1 MRLAK
6 LTLAGFKSFADKTVI
21 RFDQPLVGIV
31 GPNGCGKSNVV
42 DAIKWVLG
50 EQSAKSLRG
59 GAMMDVIFNGSSTRK
74 PSGLASVT
82 LTFDNPIVAPKPTA
96 GQQHDEGP
104 DHSTSSTESEGRR
117 ILPVDVDLVDVT
129 RQLYRDGTSE
139 YLINGKRARLRD
151 IKELFM
157 DTGIGTDAYS
167 VIEQGRVDVLLQA
180 NADERRS
187 IFEEAAGISRFKA
200 RKKEAIR
207 KLDRTE
213 QNLALVRQRLEDNE
227 KRLRSVKMQAARAR
241 SYQEYTTRLR
251 ELQLQHSLAEYHKL
265 QSQLGELTEQ
275 LEQAEADRSRAARL
289 LSEHEQA
296 FNDGDVERQAIA
308 NRQKQLEHDRLQQ
321 QSAKEKAQQREQF
334 ARTSLTEVRQHIER
348 DSRRL
353 EELAQRREQL
363 TKELAEHQ
371 QDVERLTNEQ
381 QEGAAR
387 LEAAQQKY
395 RELQHDLNE
404 KRSSLDDDKNGI
416 TDLMRRTAQLHN
428 QINSL
433 DTFEKNLLATR
444 EKLDQRA
451 ESIGEQLERYLTS
464 RDEAEE
470 KLAEAEKLLE
480 QEKAQLE
487 KQSELGQQFDTQQ
500 RELAKRLA
508 EAKERRSALD
518 SRRNLL
524 QEMQDKQEG
533 LSDPVK
539 AVLARSEGEDTF
551 GFVQGLLAE
560 LIETDVEHAQLI
572 ETALGD
578 YQQALVVNRLA
589 EVCSTNGGR
598 SAIESLAGRV
608 SFLAIDQPPLP
619 PLSSLDGNES
629 LPARRPLI
637 DLVTYP
643 DWLGPIVWRVLGR
656 TLWVRDLESAMLLRS
671 TLPAGYRFVTES
683 GELLDADGRVYA
695 GPVNQAAGGL
705 ISRRSELA
713 ALQSQIAELD
723 ETINRDQQH
732 LAELS
737 DHAAHVAKVADD
749 LRKSIYET
757 NSVRVELNS
766 RLENLRSQ
774 IASLEKEQPVIA
786 AETEQI
792 HDQLRDTNEKRK
804 THRNEAEQLEQDS
817 AARQERVAALEQQIG
832 SLNSEV
838 EQAREAVTAVR
849 VESSKLSEQ
858 LSGAQRQVRQ
868 AEIASAD
875 VQRQHKVIE
884 DQLAGANGRIAEL
897 EKAEAEAKQQA
908 ETADAELQELTTHC
922 ELVQRKLDQAN
933 ESMRGLREKAK
944 QQRGELEKAEASLHR
959 MQVRQREI
967 EVKIEA
973 VRERAH
979 QQLDMDVAEAYREA
993 IESQQAEAS
1002 SEAEPSAELASTS
1015 DAEDGDFESDEESTD
1030 ANAGDAESKVADAQ
1044 TADPFEIDW
1053 KSVETEMTELRQ
1065 KITRLGS
1072 VNVDAIQEQDELEGK
1087 HDELADQVQDIED
1100 ARQQLENLIRKIND
1114 DSRKRF
1120 EVTFNEIR
1128 ENFAGPQG
1136 LFRKL
1141 FGGGKADLFLKPDEA
1156 GNVDVLESGIEIMA
1170 KPPGKEPCAISQLS
1184 GGEKTM
1190 TAVAM
1195 LMAIF
1200 KTRPSPYAILDE
1212 VDAALDEANV
1222 ERFTQVVKSFL
1233 DHSHFIIITHHKRTM
1248 QACDTLYGV
1257 TMQERGVS
1265 KRVAVRFD
1273 QVGSDGRI
1281 AQEAIE
1287 AEEAR
1292 DEPAEETP
1300 AVMSD
1305 NGNDNGNGNGNGHPE
1320 DHANGD
1326 TAEPQATAEIA
1337 TEAEADTQASADDR
1351 PSGSSS
1357 MRQRLAAMLE
1367 GREPASVNGNGD
1379 VHQN

>member
-6 LTLAGFKSFADKTVI
+6 LTLAGFKSFADKTEI
-21 RFDQPLVGIV
+21 RFDAPLVGIV

-74 PSGLASVT
+74 PSGMASVT
-82 LTFDNPIVAPKPTA
+82 LHFDNPVVEDRGAAGLGDQGSGSESPDPASPAEPRTSNPEPHRLLPIDLDQVA
-96 GQQHDEGP
+96 
-104 DHSTSSTESEGRR
+104 
-117 ILPVDVDLVDVT
+117 VT

-157 DTGIGTDAYS
+157 DTGVGTDAYS

-227 KRLRSVKMQAARAR
+227 RRLRSVKMQAARAR
-241 SYQEYTTRLR
+241 SYQEYTARLR
-251 ELQLQHSLAEYHKL
+251 ELQLQYSLAEYHKL
-265 QSQLGELTEQ
+265 QTQLTGLTDD
-275 LEQAEADRSRAARL
+275 LEQAEADRARAARL
-289 LSEHEQA
+289 LAEHEQA
-296 FNDGDVERQAIA
+296 LNDAEVERQAIQ
-308 NRQKQLEHDRLQQ
+308 NRQKQLDHDRLQQ

-334 ARTSLTEVRQHIER
+334 ARTSLAEVRQHIER
-348 DSRRL
+348 DTHRL

-363 TKELAEHQ
+363 TKELAEQQ
-371 QDVERLTNEQ
+371 QDVARLTQ
-381 QEGAAR
+381 QQQGSAAK
-387 LEAAQQKY
+387 LDEAQQRY

-404 KRSSLDDDKNGI
+404 KRSSLEDDKNGI

-433 DTFEKNLLATR
+433 DAFEKNLVATR
-444 EKLDQRA
+444 QKLDQRA
-451 ESIGEQLERYLTS
+451 ESIAEQLDQYLTS
-464 RDEAEE
+464 RDEAQA

-487 KQSELGQQFDTQQ
+487 KQNALGQQFDAQQ
-500 RELAKRLA
+500 RELAQRLA
-508 EAKERRSALD
+508 EAKEKRSALD

-533 LSDPVK
+533 VSDPVK

-551 GFVQGLLAE
+551 RFVRGLFAE
-560 LIETDVEHAQLI
+560 LLETDVEYASLI

-578 YQQALVVNRLA
+578 YQQALVVDRLA
-589 EVCSTNGGR
+589 DVCSNDAGR
-598 SAIESLAGRV
+598 AAIDSLAGRV
-608 SFLAIDQPPLP
+608 TFLAIDQPPLP
-619 PLSSLDGNES
+619 SLAAHGLASDT

-637 DLVTYP
+637 DLVRYP
-643 DWLGPIVWRVLGR
+643 DWLGPVVWRTLGR
-656 TLWVRDLESAMLLRS
+656 TLWTSDLESAMLLRS
-671 TLPAGYRFVTES
+671 TLPAGYRFVTEA

-695 GPVNQAAGGL
+695 GPLNQASGGL
-705 ISRRSELA
+705 ISRRSELT

-723 ETINRDQQH
+723 DAIARDQQQ
-732 LAELS
+732 LSELS
-737 DHAAHVAKVADD
+737 DHAAHVAKVAND
-749 LRKSIYET
+749 LRQSIYET

-766 RLENLRSQ
+766 RLENLASQ

-786 AETEQI
+786 SETEQI
-792 HDQLRDTNEKRK
+792 HKQLRDTNAQRD
-804 THRNEAEQLEQDS
+804 THRDEAEKLEQDS
-817 AARQERVAALEQQIG
+817 AARQERVKAVEAQINELAG
-832 SLNSEV
+832 EV

-849 VESSKLSEQ
+849 VEASKLSEQ
-858 LSGAQRQVRQ
+858 LSSAQRQVRH

-884 DQLAGANGRIAEL
+884 DQLAGAHSRIDEL
-897 EKAEAEAKQQA
+897 QKAEAEAKQQA
-908 ETADAELQELTTHC
+908 EAADAELQELVTHC
-922 ELVQRKLDQAN
+922 ELIQRKLDQVN
-933 ESMRGLREKAK
+933 ESMRGFREQAK
-944 QQRGELEKAEASLHR
+944 QQRGEAEQVEARLHKL
-959 MQVRQREI
+959 QVRQREL
-967 EVKIEA
+967 EVKIDA

-979 QQLDMDVAEAYREA
+979 QQLDLDVTDAYQQA
-993 IESQQAEAS
+993 LASQQS
-1002 SEAEPSAELASTS
+1002 AEPTS
-1015 DAEDGDFESDEESTD
+1015 VGGSDDDADF
-1030 ANAGDAESKVADAQ
+1030 NADAQ
-1044 TADPFEIDW
+1044 PADPFDIDW
-1053 KSVETEMTELRQ
+1053 SAVETEMTELRQ

-1100 ARQQLENLIRKIND
+1100 ARQQLENLIRQIND

-1120 EVTFNEIR
+1120 ETTFNEIR

-1222 ERFTQVVKSFL
+1222 ERYTQVVKSFL
-1233 DHSHFIIITHHKRTM
+1233 DHSHFIVITHHKRTM
-1248 QACDTLYGV
+1248 QACDMLYGV

-1265 KRVAVRFD
+1265 KRVAVRLD
-1273 QVGSDGRI
+1273 QVGSDGQI
-1281 AQEAIE
+1281 AREALE
-1287 AEEAR
+1287 AA
-1292 DEPAEETP
+1292 DAAEPDDAPTP
-1300 AVMSD
+1300 AAPEASD
-1305 NGNDNGNGNGNGHPE
+1305 SLPSNGNGHQPS
-1320 DHANGD
+1320 HANGH
-1326 TAEPQATAEIA
+1326 
-1337 TEAEADTQASADDR
+1337 TEASVEVAPDEEGDDQ
-1351 PSGSSS
+1351 PSTAGRSTTV
-1357 MRQRLAAMLE
+1357 RQRLAAMLD
-1367 GREPASVNGNGD
+1367 GREPANR
-1379 VHQN
+1379 